1 MNTPVIVTR
10 ALRHSYGEGELRNPI
25 LHGLDFEVK
34 AGEITLLVG
43 PSGSGKSTLLTLVGA
58 LRSVQEGSLQVLGQE
73 LQGASAAELMAVR
86 RRIGFIFQSH
96 NLVASLT
103 VLQNV
108 QLLLQLSEPSGQR
121 REQRAIELLEA
132 VGLGHRL
139 HHYPDELSGGQRQ
152 RVAIARALAPE
163 PELILADEP
172 TRLPRQPVG
181 PRCGGTAGFPLPPPP
196 ERRAAGHPR
205 PAPSQRRGQN
215 LADRR
220 RQGSSM
226 AGGSGGMSEAVFPQS
241 WRGQWTWQGR
251 RVAYVA
257 CRAAE
262 AAEKQQRRSPAGGGA
277 GAWLRGLQGA
287 LAPER
292 GGSGGG
298 A

>member
-1 MNTPVIVTR
+1 MGDSVGSSVIVTS
-10 ALRHSYGEGELRNPI
+10 ALRHSYGEGELRSQI

-73 LQGASAAELMAVR
+73 LQGASEPALKAVR

-108 QLLLQLSEPSGQR
+108 QLVLQLSERNGRR
-121 REQRAIELLEA
+121 REERAIELLEA

-172 TRLPRQPVG
+172 TASLD
-181 PRCGGTAGFPLPPPP
+181 
-196 ERRAAGHPR
+196 
-205 PAPSQRRGQN
+205 SQSGRDVVELLGS
-215 LADRR
+215 LCRR
-220 RQGSSM
+220 RQS
-226 AGGSGGMSEAVFPQS
+226 AVLLVTHDLRLLNDADRI
-241 WRGQWTWQGR
+241 WRIEDGRVYPWQPEQ
-251 RVAYVA
+251 
-257 CRAAE
+257 AA
-262 AAEKQQRRSPAGGGA
+262 
-277 GAWLRGLQGA
+277 
-287 LAPER
+287 
-292 GGSGGG
+292 
-298 A
+298 